1 MDKKT
6 DKMLKTTIYLHKK
19 EIRMFEECLKE
30 KYRTSECVEVKPEVG
45 LEGRVYVDISS
56 YRSPKW
62 KSEVDSLAVKELTLV
77 DSASNKV
84 VVILKVNDYYMSLV
98 YGYGKSMLDE
108 SSIERNF
115 GLKVAANLI
124 NPTKILTMDATVVE
138 SSIVKVAKQGY
149 KLGTL
154 DDFHMEPDRDIMR
167 GLMGNPGDDT
177 IARMLYGKDA
187 LIATRRMKIIDIK
200 DSLMFYLSE
209 YRKKTY
215 RDNGFAWLDNI
226 VGIKDT
232 NVIDALNSQLVKEIE
247 ALKVNPYDLP
257 INLTIAPNQLMD
269 WQNIDRIYIY
279 PERFESD
286 DSQQLEYWPYLKHI
300 AGNTDIIK
308 TMKKDKIMAVDNGGE
323 IITLSNV
330 YDGVLYETNYVIKE
344 REERYILLLG
354 SWYKVDND
362 FYSTIKNNVSSIQQ
376 SNIEFPTCGYS
387 EHEGDYNNRVV
398 SENTGNPSM
407 ILLDCKN
414 YSVGNKS
421 RVEPC
426 DILTSDLEFIHVKKG
441 ETSSNLSH
449 LFSQGYVSASL
460 FKSDSE
466 YKKFIE
472 KMWLDSQVEEK
483 LKTTEKL
490 KVVYAIITTKD
501 VHDITEA
508 IPFFSLVTLE
518 RMYQN
523 YKIMDV
529 NCYVNLIKKEKSSDN
544 NQILG
549 GIPEK
554 VREEIKKLLASKP
567 GKNIREQLDHT
578 TDEELDRIYG
588 VSDKTIRKLREQ

>member
-30 KYRTSECVEVKPEVG
+30 TYRTSKFIKVKPEVG
-45 LEGRVYVDISS
+45 LEGRVYVDKSS

-98 YGYGKSMLDE
+98 YGYGKTMLDE

-124 NPTKILTMDATVVE
+124 TPTKILTMDATVVE

-149 KLGTL
+149 KQGTL
-154 DDFHMEPDRDIMR
+154 DDFHMDPDRDIMR

-215 RDNGFAWLDNI
+215 KDNGFAWLDNI

-257 INLTIAPNQLMD
+257 INLTIAPNQLID

-279 PERFESD
+279 PEHFESD

-300 AGNTDIIK
+300 AGNADIIK
-308 TMKKDKIMAVDNGGE
+308 TMKKDKIMAVDSEGE
-323 IITLSNV
+323 NIKLSNV
-330 YDGVLYETNYVIKE
+330 YDGVLYETNYEVKE
-344 REERYILLLG
+344 KEERYILLLG
-354 SWYKVDND
+354 SWYKVDNN

-387 EHEGDYNNRVV
+387 EHEGDYNSRVV
-398 SENTGNPSM
+398 SENNGNPSM

-441 ETSSNLSH
+441 ESSSNLSH

-460 FKSDSE
+460 FKRDSE

-472 KMWLDSQVEEK
+472 KKWLDSQVEEK
-483 LKTTEKL
+483 LKTSEKL
-490 KVVYAIITTKD
+490 KVVYAIITTKE
-501 VHDITEA
+501 VHNITEA

-523 YKIMDV
+523 YKTMDI
-529 NCYVNLIKKEKSSDN
+529 NCYVNLIKKEK
-544 NQILG
+544 
-549 GIPEK
+549 K
-554 VREEIKKLLASKP
+554 
-567 GKNIREQLDHT
+567 
-578 TDEELDRIYG
+578 
-588 VSDKTIRKLREQ
+588 